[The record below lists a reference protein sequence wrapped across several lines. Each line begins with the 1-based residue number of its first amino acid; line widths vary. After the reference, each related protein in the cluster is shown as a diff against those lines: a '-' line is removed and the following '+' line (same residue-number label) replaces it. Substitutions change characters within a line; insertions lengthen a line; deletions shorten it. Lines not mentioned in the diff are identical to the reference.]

1 MNQVSNLAPESRR
14 IALLDVYRGFAIFGI
29 FVVNIEIM
37 NCIPLNQDGYY
48 TSFQDFWNQLAD
60 QIRRLFFYSKFF
72 PIFSLLFG
80 LGVAMQIQKRKH
92 LGFSF
97 GRFISWRMS
106 ILLLIGIGHI
116 LFLWSGDVV
125 HMYAIIGFFV
135 SFIHRYPKK
144 NIIIASFL
152 LLLGFS
158 WIGQWLLDSML
169 YLFGQ
174 FGLDPKLEFDSRY
187 SPEQIPGIIA
197 NESYASGIEFR
208 FYDYLLNLP
217 LAYSYFFPLA
227 LSMITLGV
235 GLAKTSFLRKPQE
248 MIDRIK
254 IPVLIVAL
262 LSNLYRLF
270 FLYVVLEQGWHRTE
284 NWGPWLLW
292 LMPIC
297 DVLMG
302 VFYLWLIGWLYRY
315 SWVQKALSP
324 LAYVGKMA
332 LSNYLLQSLFALI
345 LFTAVGFSAY
355 MELSQW
361 ETLLVALAFFPVQ
374 VILSKW
380 WLSYFR
386 FGLIEWLWRCL
397 TYRKWIPLK
406 QKV

>member
-158 WIGQWLLDSML
+158 WIGQWLLESML

-174 FGLDPKLEFDSRY
+174 FGLDPQLEFDSRY

-197 NESYASGIEFR
+197 NASYASGIEFR

-254 IPVLIVAL
+254 IPVLIVA
-262 LSNLYRLF
+262 
-270 FLYVVLEQGWHRTE
+270 
-284 NWGPWLLW
+284 
-292 LMPIC
+292 
-297 DVLMG
+297 
-302 VFYLWLIGWLYRY
+302 
-315 SWVQKALSP
+315 
-324 LAYVGKMA
+324 
-332 LSNYLLQSLFALI
+332 
-345 LFTAVGFSAY
+345 
-355 MELSQW
+355 
-361 ETLLVALAFFPVQ
+361 
-374 VILSKW
+374 
-380 WLSYFR
+380 
-386 FGLIEWLWRCL
+386 
-397 TYRKWIPLK
+397 
-406 QKV
+406 